1 MRSSTIN
8 RIKSD
13 WPPCLLLALSRHP
26 KPYPRPSPLP
36 LPSPIPPNRGRHELD
51 ARGRELRLCS
61 SRVTSG
67 RSIFRT
73 RWYPARPP
81 EMRPTN
87 ETGKVRSRLLDV
99 MDREANAHTVDV
111 RSCRRHA
118 SSMIGFVPV
127 EVVSRWCGSC
137 RRRASQRYTL
147 LNSLRCWAVAGWL
160 KPHPS
165 KITASLLRSPGQSKK
180 LPLFEPT

>member
-1 MRSSTIN
+1 MPEACFQH
-8 RIKSD
+8 D
-13 WPPCLLLALSRHP
+13 
-26 KPYPRPSPLP
+26 
-36 LPSPIPPNRGRHELD
+36 
-51 ARGRELRLCS
+51 GRELRLCS

-127 EVVSRWCGSC
+127 EVVSRWSGSC

-147 LNSLRCWAVAGWL
+147 LNSLRCWAVAGAAEAASL
-160 KPHPS
+160 QD
-165 KITASLLRSPGQSKK
+165 TASLLRPPDSDTRTPSRRAAIPSCVSRAHDDIPSSTAVRSAAKRAPIP
-180 LPLFEPT
+180 PLSAKDNG